1 VKSGSFLATNNK
13 VSCLFLIDLNH
24 FVLWI
29 LICLTGVV
37 NVAFDTE
44 QRKEQK
50 GGGPL
55 AKHKFRF
62 KRKDRVCPHI
72 TTKSNFLLILDILS
86 ILLEFKTNNII
97 LV

>member
-1 VKSGSFLATNNK
+1 MTSRSFLATNNK
-13 VSCLFLIDLNH
+13 VSCLFIIDWNN
-24 FVLWI
+24 FVLWM

-62 KRKDRVCPHI
+62 KRKDRVCPD
-72 TTKSNFLLILDILS
+72 LLQRVT
-86 ILLEFKTNNII
+86 FY
-97 LV
+97 

>member
-1 VKSGSFLATNNK
+1 MKSGSFLATNNK

-62 KRKDRVCPHI
+62 KRKDRVCPH
-72 TTKSNFLLILDILS
+72 LLQRVT
-86 ILLEFKTNNII
+86 FY
-97 LV
+97 

>member
-1 VKSGSFLATNNK
+1 MKSGSFLATNNK

-62 KRKDRVCPHI
+62 KRKDHVCPH
-72 TTKSNFLLILDILS
+72 LLQRVT
-86 ILLEFKTNNII
+86 FY
-97 LV
+97 